1 MFAQFLIE
9 LGGVPTMPSLTR
21 LCPIMMKFPPTLPF
35 EFLAFPKSDS
45 SSFLSPVETCLGI
58 RKVIS
63 LENTTGTQGQI
74 RFIAQIILMA
84 AASPSATFYCVICDG
99 GRDIQK
105 NAVAVRSF
113 YFHGI

>member
-9 LGGVPTMPSLTR
+9 LGGVPTMSSLTR

-84 AASPSATFYCVICDG
+84 AASLSATFYFVICDG